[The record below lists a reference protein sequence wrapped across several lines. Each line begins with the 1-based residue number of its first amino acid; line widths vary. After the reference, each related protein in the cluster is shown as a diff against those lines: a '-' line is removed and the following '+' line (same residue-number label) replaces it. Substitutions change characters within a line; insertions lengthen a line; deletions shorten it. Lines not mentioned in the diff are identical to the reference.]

1 MIITVTSIRLRKW
14 WLYFYLT
21 SLAFK
26 ITLQLRKQKGFIKMK
41 NTGFGYLHFTLSVW
55 ETEEDLKRFAREGA
69 HLKAMKKSSVL
80 ATEIRTYTYQSDQV
94 PNWKE
99 AKNLL
104 LEKGKVLTFKYA
116 LSTILIQQPAHGLLK
131 FL

>member
-21 SLAFK
+21 TLAFK
-26 ITLQLRKQKGFIKMK
+26 ITLQLRKQKGFVKMK

-80 ATEIRTYTYQSDQV
+80 ATEIRTYTYQDV
-94 PNWKE
+94 CPPNWKE

-104 LEKGKVLTFKYA
+104 LEKGKVLTFK
-116 LSTILIQQPAHGLLK
+116 
-131 FL
+131 

>member
-1 MIITVTSIRLRKW
+1 
-14 WLYFYLT
+14 
-21 SLAFK
+21 
-26 ITLQLRKQKGFIKMK
+26 MK

-80 ATEIRTYTYQSDQV
+80 ATEIRTYTYQDV
-94 PNWKE
+94 CPPNWKE

-104 LEKGKVLTFKYA
+104 LEKGKVLTFK
-116 LSTILIQQPAHGLLK
+116 
-131 FL
+131 